1 MDASPLDSAPV
12 GRAAETQRRRR
23 PDLAR
28 ACAEFEA
35 LFLQQLLRQM
45 RATVPREAPDGG
57 SAGQLY
63 GEMRDAEVA
72 RSLARGR
79 GIGLADVLYRQ
90 MVRRL
95 GDGAEESAPAAGR
108 NGANPFAAA
117 GADPSAAGRAETR
130 KER

>member
-1 MDASPLDSAPV
+1 MDASKVDSAPV
-12 GRAAETQRRRR
+12 GRAAAPEGHR
-23 PDLAR
+23 PELAR

-35 LFLQQLLRQM
+35 LFLQQLFRQM
-45 RATVPREAPDGG
+45 RATVPRETPEGG
-57 SAGQLY
+57 SAGQIY

-72 RSLARGR
+72 RSLSRGR

-95 GDGAEESAPAAGR
+95 ADAGESAPADGR
-108 NGANPFAAA
+108 SASNPFAAS
-117 GADPSAAGRAETR
+117 GAERSATGRAGMR

>member
-1 MDASPLDSAPV
+1 MGAVSADSAPV
-12 GRAAETQRRRR
+12 ARAAAPEGPRR

-35 LFLQQLLRQM
+35 LFLQQLFRQM
-45 RATVPREAPDGG
+45 RATVPRETPEGG
-57 SAGQLY
+57 SAGQIY

-72 RSLARGR
+72 RSLSRGR

-95 GDGAEESAPAAGR
+95 DDGGR
-108 NGANPFAAA
+108 IPPVTGTNASNPSV
-117 GADPSAAGRAETR
+117 PSRKELSAAGRAGMR